1 MLVNYKKANIITI
14 ERGEGKAKL
23 TLVPGINVVDDEA
36 WKDAE
41 KNLAGHIKAG
51 LVVPIY
57 KVEKQKVKEEVK
69 DKAGKVTEKEV
80 DKEVQVPC
88 TPDEIPNDKIDD
100 VVNEIASEDQADKF
114 IAASSK
120 ESVRT
125 KGMNRKNKIAQE
137 LKDRESSK

>member
-23 TLVPGINVVDDEA
+23 TLKPGINVIDDEA
-36 WKDAE
+36 WKEAE
-41 KNLAGHIKAG
+41 RNLAGHIKAG

-57 KVEKQKVKEEVK
+57 KVEKQKVKKEVK
-69 DKAGKVTEKEV
+69 GKDGKVTTTETEKEV
-80 DKEVQVPC
+80 NLPC
-88 TPDEIPNDKIDD
+88 GPDDIPNDKIDE
-100 VVNEIASEDQADKF
+100 VVAEIASEEEADKF
-114 IAASSK
+114 VAASSK

-137 LKDRESSK
+137 LKDRESK